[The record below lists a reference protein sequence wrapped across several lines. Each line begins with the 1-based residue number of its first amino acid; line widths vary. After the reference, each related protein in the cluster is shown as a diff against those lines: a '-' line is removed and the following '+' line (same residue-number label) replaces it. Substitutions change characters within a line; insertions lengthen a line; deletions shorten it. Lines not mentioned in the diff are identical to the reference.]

1 MTSASPELMGPR
13 FVGLTAVFY
22 GMLFLA
28 AVVFSALRNR
38 DLSILGGSPFLN
50 LSVGGITACGT
61 VVLGVF
67 LYRLLP
73 VVQKLSDELAPRL
86 VDGAGKRDLIL
97 VSVFSGIG
105 EEAFFRGALQPELG
119 LVAASVLF
127 GALHVVPE
135 RRFFVW
141 TLLSVGAG
149 FLFGFLYER
158 TGGLLAPTTAH
169 VLHNAATLLLWKHS
183 RQEPFRAL
191 EGASVGNNAAR
202 GEG

>member
-50 LSVGGITACGT
+50 LSVGGITAWGT
-61 VVLGVF
+61 VALGVF

-149 FLFGFLYER
+149 LLFGFLYER

-183 RQEPFRAL
+183 RQERFRAL